1 MLLAIALSICSEADA
16 FVAASFASFPVSA
29 KVAFM
34 AIGPMV
40 DLKLIPLF
48 LSVFTR
54 RVALALI
61 VVPVVTVYA
70 MGAVLALGG
79 Q

>member
-1 MLLAIALSICSEADA
+1 
-16 FVAASFASFPVSA
+16 
-29 KVAFM
+29 M

-54 RVALALI
+54 RVAVALM
-61 VVPVVTVYA
+61 VVPTVTVFA
-70 MGAVLALGG
+70 MGAVLAWGG
-79 Q
+79 W